1 MLQQTGLNVL
11 EEKVQHKRTR
21 KHGIDING
29 IYDYVVFKNLIISM
43 KNVTHHVR
51 FLYGSL
57 TIRHE
62 HVLRICV

>member
-1 MLQQTGLNVL
+1 MLQQTGLNVP
-11 EEKVQHKRTR
+11 EKKVQHKRTR

-62 HVLRICV
+62 HVLLICV